1 MDQKVRYKKHRNP
14 EIVLG
19 FFIYKNKRTQTSNE
33 AKNLNM

>member
-19 FFIYKNKRTQTSNE
+19 FFIYKKKRTQTSNG
-33 AKNLNM
+33 KNFQ